1 MVYRGSTDYNY
12 RCRIQMGFD
21 VIWIISLFLFV
32 FCSCFVY
39 LSYCTDKIVDFASSR
54 SAISALAELCGT
66 QQYLAMSYCQK
77 CLQVSRSLMPYI
89 ERSRA
94 PGWSTGDQI
103 EAQSARHVIIENI
116 SPDSDAFITS
126 LDWLHGCVVGGRVLY
141 VQWMTTDDGSHRLGG
156 RRRRSLDW
164 TPVRSLKQTGPIGS
178 TPRSPTVW
186 CGAGERKWPEFDF
199 VQSHEFSD
207 SSISCFLETVN
218 KISKHI

>member
-1 MVYRGSTDYNY
+1 MNHQFVFV
-12 RCRIQMGFD
+12 C
-21 VIWIISLFLFV
+21 VLFV
-32 FCSCFVY
+32 FRIC
-39 LSYCTDKIVDFASSR
+39 LSYCTEKIVDFASSR
-54 SAISALAELCGT
+54 SAISALAELCST

-77 CLQVSRSLMPYI
+77 CVQVSGSLMPYI

-116 SPDSDAFITS
+116 SPHSDAFITS

-164 TPVRSLKQTGPIGS
+164 TPVRSLKTNGTYRLDAQLTDH
-178 TPRSPTVW
+178 VMW
-186 CGAGERKWPEFDF
+186 AA
-199 VQSHEFSD
+199 
-207 SSISCFLETVN
+207 
-218 KISKHI
+218 